1 MTADERIR
9 QSLTI
14 LSETMRSC
22 ESCRYRQAEYLVYE
36 TFVCAECAEVA
47 R

>member
-1 MTADERIR
+1 MGEQLRMSM
-9 QSLTI
+9 QI

-22 ESCRYRQAEYLVYE
+22 ESCRYDQFEFLVYE
-36 TFVCAECAEVA
+36 TFVCARCAEVA

>member
-22 ESCRYRQAEYLVYE
+22 ESCRYRQADYIIGD
-36 TFVCAECAEVA
+36 TFVCTLCAEPLL
-47 R
+47 